1 MKYQIWLT
9 QLGLLIKAQFN
20 NVDGWE
26 SWDDWQ
32 SYFSQGV
39 SPEQALAE
47 SHRTV

>member
-9 QLGLLIKAQFN
+9 QLSLLVKSMFE

-32 SYFSQGV
+32 GYFNQGV
-39 SPEQALAE
+39 SPEQALAD
-47 SHRTV
+47 SHRSD